1 MSTRLGFTT
10 ILILVAIAC
19 GRDRTVV
26 PVTPAAPTPTPTPSP
41 GGPTPLTGSNTLTG
55 VVVETS
61 SQGPL
66 AGVSVNAWVQ
76 ESRLG
81 YSYVWAHGPV
91 ISDAT
96 GMFRLPSLAIGT
108 TVRLQVWKDGYVQ
121 QCAAPLV
128 AITSDLRQDVQLVP
142 RTNVPVS
149 PESIAPPA
157 PGFRSVSGTIVEN
170 TAAGPQPVAGVFVDF
185 EPVEDF
191 PAAITYGDTAGR
203 YLLCGLPD
211 TETVTLGAG
220 LGNRVAYLNVA
231 PGRTTGVNIVL
242 P

>member
-10 ILILVAIAC
+10 ILVLVAIAC
-19 GRDRTVV
+19 GQDHRGV
-26 PVTPAAPTPTPTPSP
+26 PVTPAAPTPTPPS
-41 GGPTPLTGSNTLTG
+41 GGPTPMIGSNTITG

-81 YSYVWAHGPV
+81 YSYMWAHGPV
-91 ISDAT
+91 TTDAA
-96 GMFRLPSLAIGT
+96 GVFRLSSLATGT

-128 AITSDLRQDVQLVP
+128 TVTSDLRQDVQLVS
-142 RTNVPVS
+142 RANVPVS
-149 PESIAPPA
+149 PQAIAPPA
-157 PGFRSVSGTIVEN
+157 PGFRSVSGMIVEI
-170 TAAGPQPVAGVFVDF
+170 TAAGQQPVAGVFVDF
-185 EPVEDF
+185 EPLEDF
-191 PAAITYGDTAGR
+191 PAAVTYSDTSGR

-211 TETVTLGAG
+211 NQTVTLGAG
-220 LGNRVAYLNVA
+220 LGSRVAYLNVA
-231 PGRTTGVNIVL
+231 PGRTTGVDIVL

>member
-10 ILILVAIAC
+10 ILVLVAIAC
-19 GRDRTVV
+19 GQDRTGA
-26 PVTPAAPTPTPTPSP
+26 PVTPAAPTPTPSS
-41 GGPTPLTGSNTLTG
+41 GGPTPMIGSNTLTG

-81 YSYVWAHGPV
+81 YSYMWAHGPV
-91 ISDAT
+91 TTDGA
-96 GMFRLPSLAIGT
+96 GVFRLPSLATGT

-128 AITSDLRQDVQLVP
+128 TITSDLRQDVQLVS
-142 RTNVPVS
+142 RANVPVS
-149 PESIAPPA
+149 PQSIAPPA
-157 PGFRSVSGTIVEN
+157 SGFRSVSGMIVEN
-170 TAAGPQPVAGVFVDF
+170 TAVGQQPVGGVFVDF
-185 EPVEDF
+185 EPLEDF
-191 PAAITYGDTAGR
+191 PAAVTYSDTSGR

-211 TETVTLGAG
+211 NQTVTLGAG
-220 LGNRVAYLNVA
+220 LGSRVAYLNVA
-231 PGRTTGVNIVL
+231 PGRTTGVDIVL